1 LTIAGIDSI
10 LPPAMAI
17 EHFLLFFLACG
28 AVTFPLTL
36 MAVRY
41 VASLSP
47 TGRIARKIDDSFEKA
62 LTISIMVWIVG
73 ALIFYGIALYVERQ
87 KSCGEQRTNQ
97 LTVECRKLFGQED

>member
-1 LTIAGIDSI
+1 LTSPAVATI
-10 LPPAMAI
+10 LPAAMMI
-17 EHFLLFFLACG
+17 EYFLLFFLACG

-47 TGRIARKIDDSFEKA
+47 AGRIARKIDDTFEKA

-73 ALIFYGIALYVERQ
+73 ALTFYGIALYYERQ
-87 KSCGEQRTNQ
+87 KYCDDQRTNQ
-97 LTVECRKLFGQED
+97 VAPECRKLYGQED